1 MENRFLQMNDYLGQ
15 VAKTRGP
22 ALLRPRRSRA
32 PLAVPAA
39 LAIHQSIGYAT
50 QFAAAD
56 RVLVILIENKG
67 VDLGIP
73 DLVDKLLSSVPGANL
88 VPDATRQQL
97 VEFIREKIKALTDS
111 LIETAELTLNRY
123 AGSKPEF
130 FGDVIVLRDGTASYN
145 DLKQTLLAQSRQGKI
160 IDILILTH
168 GGQDSIDVTGNVT
181 GQKIKDIR
189 TELGSPLTI
198 RSVYMMN
205 CVGSSLNQAWL
216 DAGARVS
223 SGSIRNN
230 YLPEPTTFFFW
241 QNWKAGKPFEESVT
255 AAYRKTINVMNEA
268 VRGFVRSLPV
278 PGSGAIADAIE
289 FENMDF
295 VRDSAPVIQ
304 GQRSLT
310 ISSDDLSAA
319 QSTAS
324 SLATTVLHVG
334 LLQSLRST
342 AFDATAPAPAPA
354 RTRAI
359 SPAGLDL
366 IKKWEGFRPVLCN
379 DNGTCTIGY
388 GTWLH
393 TGPCDGRPVEQPYA
407 AGISEEAAAQLLS
420 QRAADVRHVI
430 EELVTVPLTQNQSD
444 ALISL
449 VYDIGGD
456 SFKGS
461 TLLQLLNAGS
471 TSAVAAEIRKW
482 TREQRPDG
490 GQVDVP
496 SLMSRRQVEADL
508 FLKPDAAAAQ
518 TLSLGGRRFAG
529 AFEAVNYSI
538 PGVLPVIAQPTPMTC
553 WAAVITMM
561 WSWKN
566 NRSMAIRDA
575 LSEIGPAYVSRFDSG
590 QGLDGTTART
600 LYNDAHLEVIEGLNP
615 TIEGWESS
623 LKKYGPLYVDVG
635 NIGSTNTHAIIVTGM
650 SGDGTPAGTRITYV
664 NPAGGQTETK
674 VFSDFLQKYERP
686 GAVQWPYPIV
696 HWPVGALSAQNSLYS
711 HTYAYDSPSFVMK
724 PRARLSEAKFL
735 PAGIAAADAAQIGL
749 AAVSVAQ
756 AQASASQGSFTLTY
770 DQASRLLTPGARL
783 TYPPIAKT
791 NYTRRLLYLGISR
804 LNAAEADVLIDW
816 AGNAYGEIQT
826 PVIRRN
832 LDTSS
837 EWTKS
842 SASINIKQ
850 IGSIPE
856 WTLDGDPRAWPI
868 VYHFE
873 GTYDPWGNGYFE
885 FDGDFQIDAFGGI
898 KIRYKVVSRALADWA
913 LSGTPEQFVQRGADF
928 AGTVPPIPEAQL
940 KALRGNP
947 PS

>member
-15 VAKTRGP
+15 VARTRGP
-22 ALLRPRRSRA
+22 ALLRPRRRA
-32 PLAVPAA
+32 PAQAPIPAA
-39 LAIHQSIGYAT
+39 LAVHQSLFAT
-50 QFAAAD
+50 SFAAAD
-56 RVLVILIENKG
+56 RVLVILIHNG
-67 VDLGIP
+67 GIDLGIP
-73 DLVDKLLSSVPGANL
+73 ELVDKLLSSIPGSSL
-88 VPDATRQQL
+88 LPDSTRQQL
-97 VEFIREKIKALTDS
+97 VEFIRNKIKSLTDS
-111 LIETAELTLNRY
+111 LIETVELSVNRY

-130 FGDVIVLRDGTASYN
+130 FGDVVVLRDGTASPA
-145 DLKQTLLAQSRQGKI
+145 DLKQTLIAQSRQGKV
-160 IDILILTH
+160 IDVLILTH
-168 GGQDSIDVTGNVT
+168 GGQDSISANSDIS

-189 TELGSPLTI
+189 TELGAPLNI

-205 CVGSSLNQAWL
+205 CIGSSLNQAWI
-216 DAGARVS
+216 DSGARVS
-223 SGSIRNN
+223 SGAIRNN

-268 VRGFVRSLPV
+268 VRGFVRSLPI
-278 PGSGAIADAIE
+278 PGSGTVAEAID
-289 FENMDF
+289 FESMDF
-295 VRDSAPVIQ
+295 VRDSAPVVQ

-310 ISSDDLSAA
+310 INSDDLSAA

-342 AFDATAPAPAPA
+342 AFEAPA
-354 RTRAI
+354 RTRAV

-366 IKKWEGFRPVLCN
+366 IKTWEGFRPALCN
-379 DNGTCTIGY
+379 DHGTCTIGY

-407 AGISEEAAAQLLS
+407 TGISEEAAAQLLA

-461 TLLQLLNAGS
+461 TLLQLLNAGNNS
-471 TSAVAAEIRKW
+471 GAAAEIRKW
-482 TREQRPDG
+482 TKEQRPDG

-496 SLMSRRQVEADL
+496 SLVSRRQVEADL
-508 FLKPDAAAAQ
+508 FLKADAAAAQ
-518 TLSLGGRRFAG
+518 ALSLGRRFAG
-529 AFEAVNYSI
+529 AFDAVNYSI
-538 PGVLPVIAQPTPMTC
+538 PGILPVIAQPTPMTC

-566 NRSMAIRDA
+566 NRSMGIRDA
-575 LSEIGPAYVSRFDSG
+575 LSEIGPAYVARFDNG

-600 LYNDAHLEVIEGLNP
+600 LYNDARLEVIEGLNP

-635 NIGSTNTHAIIVTGM
+635 NTGSMNTHAVIVTGI

-674 VFSDFLQKYERP
+674 VFSDFLKKYETP

-711 HTYAYDSPSFVMK
+711 HTYTFDSPSFVMK
-724 PRARLSEAKFL
+724 PRTRLSETQFL
-735 PAGIAAADAAQIGL
+735 PAAIGAADAAQIGL
-749 AAVSVAQ
+749 AGVSVIQ

-770 DQASRLLTPGARL
+770 DQAQRLLTPAARL
-783 TYPPIAKT
+783 KFPPIAKT
-791 NYTRRLLYLGISR
+791 NYTRRLLYLGSGR
-804 LNAAEADVLIDW
+804 LNAAAADVLIDW

-832 LDTSS
+832 LDTST

-842 SASINIKQ
+842 SANITIKQ

-856 WTLDGDPRAWPI
+856 WSQEGDPRGWPI

-873 GTYDPWGNGYFE
+873 GTYDPYGNGYFE
-885 FDGDFQIDAFGGI
+885 FDGDFQIDAFGGLR
-898 KIRYKVVSRALADWA
+898 IRYKVVSRAMAEWA
-913 LSGTPEQFVQRGADF
+913 VSGTPEQYVQRGADVV
-928 AGTVPPIPEAQL
+928 ATVPPIPEAQL
-940 KALRGNP
+940 QMLRESP